1 MEQSEQPPSPSRRPR
16 VATGVAAAVL
26 AIAVAVVVT
35 LVITGHAR
43 DHAARPGRDDPPKS
57 AAPAVAG
64 ATAAF
69 RADAPDQ
76 VVLDGVSGRV
86 RVSAD
91 PDADRISVTYRRTDG
106 GVAHTRGAVTD
117 TDGLRTLTVLCGTDD
132 RGDGAGRTTGAC
144 DGDLTLVVPER
155 TGLRLRQ
162 TSGETDLE
170 GLGGRLSVDAASD
183 RLTAHALHPSRATFV
198 LTSGSAD
205 IAFATPPASLAVRM
219 TSASTALR
227 LPAGAGDT
235 YAVSTS
241 ATSADVRVTVPT
253 ASDAPHRVSLD
264 VLSGSLAVL
273 PG

>member
-1 MEQSEQPPSPSRRPR
+1 MEQSEQPPPPGRRPR
-16 VATGVAAAVL
+16 AGTGVAAVL

-43 DHAARPGRDDPPKS
+43 DHDAARPGRDNPPES

-132 RGDGAGRTTGAC
+132 RGDGADRTTGAC

-183 RLTAHALHPSRATFV
+183 RLTARALHPSRAAFV

-205 IAFATPPASLAVRM
+205 IAFATPPTSLAVRM

-253 ASDAPHRVSLD
+253 APDAPHRVSLD